1 MTEEVKEIDQAL
13 RKLEEAGEDQNEEI
27 KDKNEEPLYEKHL
40 GENIYG
46 RVDSVP
52 ILKGK
57 AILWYGVS
65 PISSSHC
72 LFSSESVFL

>member
-46 RVDSVP
+46 RVE
-52 ILKGK
+52 KGFK
-57 AILWYGVS
+57 RVDIKKWWLPESEKTIQPTRKGVS
-65 PISSSHC
+65 IQT
-72 LFSSESVFL
+72 